1 MFPFA
6 QPVYASCPV
15 CVITVGGGLLIA
27 KKLGIDDLLVSI
39 WISGLNTALAFW
51 IVSFTK
57 NKLFKN
63 AYILSSIFYLL
74 TIIYLW
80 YSKQLFHKGNT
91 FRGVDKVLFG
101 MTVGLVIF
109 FLAMIT
115 DKILRK
121 KKNGKVLFYYQKVV
135 IPIIYLLVVTITF
148 KLML

>member
-1 MFPFA
+1 MLFHS
-6 QPVYASCPV
+6 VYASCPV

-39 WISGLNTALAFW
+39 WISGLNTAIAFW
-51 IVSFTK
+51 IASFTK

-80 YSKQLFHKGNT
+80 YSKQLIN
-91 FRGVDKVLFG
+91 KVSLG
-101 MTVGLVIF
+101 LTVGLVVF
-109 FLAMIT
+109 FLAMLT
-115 DKILRK
+115 DKALRQ
-121 KKNGKVLFYYQKVV
+121 KKNGKILFYYQKII
-135 IPIIYLLVVTITF
+135 IPLVYLLIATLIF

>member
-1 MFPFA
+1 MLFK
-6 QPVYASCPV
+6 PVYASCPV

-39 WISGLNTALAFW
+39 WISGLNTAIAFW
-51 IVSFTK
+51 IASFTK

-80 YSKQLFHKGNT
+80 YSKQLVN
-91 FRGVDKVLFG
+91 KVSLG
-101 MTVGLVIF
+101 LTVGLVVF

-135 IPIIYLLVVTITF
+135 IPLVYLIVTTIIF